1 MTKTVSSTE
10 NPALLQTLVQ
20 KAFEQQ
26 DTPQYK
32 AAITPP
38 SDTFVELP
46 CGYITPAGEIL
57 KSAEVRELTG
67 RDEEAIAKIDSLGKA
82 LNVMLSRGVVK
93 IGNLEA
99 TEEVLDNLLAGDRDM
114 LLLAIYRAT
123 FGDSAKVNVWCSNCS
138 TSHLVSIEV
147 PGDIKITTLSDPVN
161 DRFFTIKGKTN
172 TYTCTLPNGKAQ
184 KELFANPDKSSAELS
199 TILLEKCVLEIN
211 ERPLLSKNQVQD
223 LGIKDRQKISEE
235 INKRMAGPQFDDLTV
250 NCTDCGQE
258 VMVPINLGTL
268 FR

>member
-10 NPALLQTLVQ
+10 NPALVQTLVQ

-32 AAITPP
+32 AVITPP

-93 IGNLEA
+93 VGNLEA

-123 FGDSAKVNVWCSNCS
+123 FGDSAKVNVWCSNCN
-138 TSHLVSIEV
+138 TSHLVSFEV
-147 PGDIKITTLSDPVN
+147 PGD
-161 DRFFTIKGKTN
+161 R
-172 TYTCTLPNGKAQ
+172 Q
-184 KELFANPDKSSAELS
+184 ELGNASGGSAL
-199 TILLEKCVLEIN
+199 V
-211 ERPLLSKNQVQD
+211 LSKLLHLPEDVAPGGQGPDHHPSGGRPRLPQVQRER
-223 LGIKDRQKISEE
+223 LG
-235 INKRMAGPQFDDLTV
+235 P
-250 NCTDCGQE
+250 
-258 VMVPINLGTL
+258 
-268 FR
+268 